1 MEQFEHRIGGAD
13 AAPLEGGYLET
24 FDPTDGTPWARIA
37 RGDRGDVDRAVD
49 AATEALRTWRRTPP
63 SERAERLWRVADL
76 IEQHADELA
85 MLESRDIG
93 KVIREMRGQMRALP
107 RWYRYF
113 AAQVHS
119 LRGDV
124 IPLDSP
130 TMFTYTRLEPFGVV
144 GIVPSFNSPILLTTF
159 ALAPALAAGNTVV
172 VKPSEHASTALL
184 RFAALFDDA
193 GLPAGTVNVVT
204 GYGHEAGDALVRHPG
219 VRKIAFTGGVETA
232 RAVARSAAEQIK
244 PTILELGGKSANIIF
259 PDADLESATN
269 GIVAGIFAAAGQTCV
284 AGSRLLVH
292 DAIADRVVDAVA
304 ARARTIRMGDPRAD
318 ETEMGPIAQQSIRDR
333 VADRVATAVGAGAR
347 QVTGGPDAFD
357 ASAPGWFYPPTV
369 LADVTNDMEIARE
382 ELFGP
387 VLSVIRFSD
396 DDEALA
402 IANDSP
408 FGLAAGL
415 WTARLDRAHRMAAA
429 LEASTVWINT
439 YRALNFAVPFGG
451 RGLSGHGRELGR
463 EGLLEFSQTKSVWI
477 ETSEEPMGD
486 PFTLR

>member
-1 MEQFEHRIGGAD
+1 METFEHHIGGVATPPV
-13 AAPLEGGYLET
+13 AREYLDT
-24 FDPTDGTPWARIA
+24 FDPTTGLAWARIA
-37 RGDRGDVDRAVD
+37 RGDRADVDRAVD
-49 AATEALRTWRRTPP
+49 AASEALRVWRRTSP

-76 IEQHADELA
+76 IEEHAEELA
-85 MLESRDIG
+85 RLESRDIG
-93 KVIREMRGQMRALP
+93 KVIREMRGQLRGLP

-113 AAQVHS
+113 AGQVHS

-124 IPLDSP
+124 IPLDNP
-130 TMFTYTRLEPFGVV
+130 TMFTYTRLEPYGVI

-184 RFAALFDDA
+184 RFAQLFSDA
-193 GLPAGTVNVVT
+193 GLPAGAVNVVT
-204 GYGHEAGDALVRHPG
+204 GYGHEAGDALVKHPA

-232 RAVARSAAEQIK
+232 RTVAHAAAEQVK
-244 PTILELGGKSANIIF
+244 PMILELGGKSANIVF
-259 PDADLESATN
+259 PDADIDSAVN
-269 GIVAGIFAAAGQTCV
+269 GIIAGIFAAAGQTCV
-284 AGSRLLVH
+284 AGSRLLVQES
-292 DAIADRVVDAVA
+292 IADRVVTAVA
-304 ARARTIRMGDPRAD
+304 ARARTIRVGSPLSD
-318 ETEMGPIAQQSIRDR
+318 ETEMGPIAQERIRDR
-333 VADRVATAVGAGAR
+333 VAARVATAVGAGAHE
-347 QVTGGPDAFD
+347 VAGGPSAFD

-369 LADVTNDMEIARE
+369 LDGVTNDMAIARE

-387 VLSVIRFSD
+387 VLSVLRFSD

-415 WTARLDRAHRMAAA
+415 WTSRLDRAHRMAAELDA
-429 LEASTVWINT
+429 GTVWVNT

-451 RGLSGHGRELGR
+451 RGLSGYGRELGR
-463 EGLLEFSQTKSVWI
+463 EGLLEFSQAKSVWI
-477 ETSEEPMGD
+477 ETSDVPMGD